1 MICHRKGDILLLK
14 EIITSIEIKSNPEK
28 VWKVL
33 TDFQL
38 YKYWNPFIIEI
49 AGSPTKGEKI
59 KIELRTAAQK
69 TRVYRPVIIKVD
81 PPTELRWHGKALLPL
96 LLSGEHIFTIQENEG
111 QDSIFTQKEIFK
123 GLGAYLGNARM
134 FNDIRKSFQM
144 MNSSLKIRAE
154 GSE

>member
-1 MICHRKGDILLLK
+1 MK
-14 EIITSIEIKSNPEK
+14 EIITTIEIRSNPEK
-28 VWKVL
+28 IWKVL

-38 YKYWNPFIIEI
+38 YKYWNPFIIGI
-49 AGSPTKGEKI
+49 TGSPTKGEKI

-69 TRVYRPVIIKVD
+69 TRVYRPVITKVV

-96 LLSGEHIFTIQENEG
+96 ILNGEHIFTIQENEG
-111 QDSIFTQKEIFK
+111 HDSIFTQKEIFR
-123 GLGAYLGNARM
+123 GLGTYLGNARM

-154 GSE
+154 GYE

>member
-1 MICHRKGDILLLK
+1 MLLK
-14 EIITSIEIKSNPEK
+14 EIIASIEIRSNPEK

-49 AGSPTKGEKI
+49 VGSPTKGEKI

-69 TRVYRPVIIKVD
+69 TRVYRPVITKVD

-96 LLSGEHIFTIQENEG
+96 ILNGEHIFTIQENEG
-111 QDSIFTQKEIFK
+111 HESIFTQKEIFK
-123 GLGAYLGNARM
+123 GLGAYLGDARM

-154 GSE
+154 SHE